1 MRRILAATV
10 LISPLFLS
18 AAALASQSASDAV
31 ATTRP
36 LSTGVTPVQVVYTP
50 RIELSPSAAET
61 MPANA
66 EVVLR
71 LNVDADGQPQDVQVV
86 KSPNHYLDEPVSA
99 AIRQA
104 RFRPAKLDNQP
115 VATDLTLTVVV
126 QQ

>member
-1 MRRILAATV
+1 MRRILAATI

-66 EVVLR
+66 EVVLK

-86 KSPNHYLDEPVSA
+86 KSPNHFLDEPVSA

-104 RFRPAKLDNQP
+104 RFRPAKLDNQA

>member
-18 AAALASQSASDAV
+18 AAALASQSPSDAV
-31 ATTRP
+31 ASTRP
-36 LSTGVTPVQVVYTP
+36 LSTGVTPVQIVYTP
-50 RIELSPSAAET
+50 RIELSPAAAET
-61 MPANA
+61 TVPNA
-66 EVVLR
+66 EVVLK
-71 LNVDADGQPQDVQVV
+71 LNVDENGQPQDVQVV
-86 KSPNHYLDEPVSA
+86 KSPNQFLDEPVSA

-126 QQ
+126 AQ

>member
-31 ATTRP
+31 ASTRP

-50 RIELSPSAAET
+50 RIELSSMAAET
-61 MPANA
+61 VLPNA
-66 EVVLR
+66 EVVLK
-71 LNVDADGQPQDVQVV
+71 LNVDENGQPQNVQVV
-86 KSPNHYLDEPVSA
+86 KSHNQFLDEPVSA
-99 AIRQA
+99 AIRLA

-126 QQ
+126 AQ

>member
-18 AAALASQSASDAV
+18 AAALASQSPSDAV
-31 ATTRP
+31 ASTRP
-36 LSTGVTPVQVVYTP
+36 RSTGVTPVRVLYTP
-50 RIELSPSAAET
+50 RIDLSPTVVEAI
-61 MPANA
+61 PANA
-66 EVVLR
+66 QVVLK
-71 LNVDADGQPQDVQVV
+71 LSVDENGQPQDVQVV
-86 KSPNHYLDEPVSA
+86 KSPNRFLDEPVSA

-126 QQ
+126 EQ